1 MAYAGSKA
9 RSRIGAI
16 AAGYTTATATPD
28 LSLVC
33 DLHLSSRQRQ
43 ILNSLSE
50 TRDQTRILMDIRFVS
65 TEPQRELPATVVP
78 MTRYQW
84 KSGLAVRG
92 LSCRDCSTRALQGLS
107 SAALLLPS
115 SIPPISC
122 PRAHTPFP
130 AAALVCEAPALRR
143 EAA

>member
-50 TRDQTRILMDIRFVS
+50 TRDQTRNLMVPSRIRF
-65 TEPQRELPATVVP
+65 RCAT
-78 MTRYQW
+78 MGT
-84 KSGLAVRG
+84 
-92 LSCRDCSTRALQGLS
+92 
-107 SAALLLPS
+107 PS
-115 SIPPISC
+115 L
-122 PRAHTPFP
+122 TFNKN
-130 AAALVCEAPALRR
+130 
-143 EAA
+143 